1 MGIWG
6 WISQNWF
13 DLITVVGIVGGL
25 WFTAVSLR
33 SEAKTRRI
41 ANLLTLTQNH
51 RALWEVFY
59 QNVQLTRILDPSA
72 DIASLPVNHG
82 EEIYTTALIQH
93 LFSAYRA
100 MQSDLTIK
108 PEGLRLDVREF
119 FELPFPKPCGRK
131 SNRFRTKISS
141 RSSKVVCQKNRRER
155 TALPSISGML
165 NHNYCCRQICRSF
178 SDREKSCD
186 ARI

>member
-13 DLITVVGIVGGL
+13 SIFSTIGIIGGL
-25 WFTAVSLR
+25 WFTGISLR

-41 ANLLTLTQNH
+41 ANLLTLTQNQ
-51 RALWEVFY
+51 RELWEVFY

-82 EEIYTTALIQH
+82 EEVYTSALIQH
-93 LFSAYRA
+93 LSSAYRA

-108 PEGLRLDVREF
+108 PEGLRRDVHEF
-119 FELPFPKPCGRK
+119 FQLPIPKSVWERIKPFQDK
-131 SNRFRTKISS
+131 DF
-141 RSSKVVCQKNRRER
+141 VVFVE
-155 TALPSISGML
+155 
-165 NHNYCCRQICRSF
+165 
-178 SDREKSCD
+178 SCL
-186 ARI
+186 AEN

>member
-6 WISQNWF
+6 WITQHWF
-13 DLITVVGIVGGL
+13 ELLSAVGIIGGL
-25 WFTAVSLR
+25 LFTGVSLR

-41 ANLLTLTQNH
+41 ANLLTLTQNQ

-59 QNVQLTRILDPSA
+59 RNLQLSRILDPAA

-82 EEIYTTALIQH
+82 EEIYTSALIQH
-93 LFSAYRA
+93 LSSAYRA

-119 FELPFPKPCGRK
+119 FKLPIPKAVGE
-131 SNRFRTKISS
+131 KI
-141 RSSKVVCQKNRRER
+141 KPFQDKDFVVFVE
-155 TALPSISGML
+155 
-165 NHNYCCRQICRSF
+165 
-178 SDREKSCD
+178 SCLTEN
-186 ARI
+186 